1 MCYTLNNGSCLRS
14 GQAVASRAPAR
25 QGGCAAGFFH
35 SLRKRKTWVEERP
48 CERDGLT
55 AKRNKARRALML
67 PVWPPRKPEPSCSSA
82 RHRLWQ
88 TGAQPGQA
96 HGLPLLQWVQGKHGP
111 RAEHCAVRALPA
123 PCWGDMMEWSRAAQ
137 ASWPPWHGAAFVCV
151 LLQSQG
157 MAHQTLWEEH
167 TCTEGLALPPA
178 HCLGRLHWQQLLL
191 LVIFKYGC
199 DVSLHLRYGG
209 FCLQNVFPPNN
220 NYLLESE
227 QIKPIRMP
235 LCCMH

>member
-96 HGLPLLQWVQGKHGP
+96 HGLHFSSGCRESTGP
-111 RAEHCAVRALPA
+111 AL
-123 PCWGDMMEWSRAAQ
+123 S
-137 ASWPPWHGAAFVCV
+137 
-151 LLQSQG
+151 
-157 MAHQTLWEEH
+157 T
-167 TCTEGLALPPA
+167 AL
-178 HCLGRLHWQQLLL
+178 
-191 LVIFKYGC
+191 
-199 DVSLHLRYGG
+199 
-209 FCLQNVFPPNN
+209 
-220 NYLLESE
+220 
-227 QIKPIRMP
+227 
-235 LCCMH
+235 

>member
-55 AKRNKARRALML
+55 AKRNKARHALML

-123 PCWGDMMEWSRAAQ
+123 PCWGDMTEWSRAAQ
-137 ASWPPWHGAAFVCV
+137 ASWPPWHGAACVC
-151 LLQSQG
+151 
-157 MAHQTLWEEH
+157 
-167 TCTEGLALPPA
+167 PPA
-178 HCLGRLHWQQLLL
+178 EPGHGPSNPLGRTHLHWRS
-191 LVIFKYGC
+191 GTAT
-199 DVSLHLRYGG
+199 
-209 FCLQNVFPPNN
+209 N
-220 NYLLESE
+220 
-227 QIKPIRMP
+227 P
-235 LCCMH
+235 LPWQTALAAVTLAGYI